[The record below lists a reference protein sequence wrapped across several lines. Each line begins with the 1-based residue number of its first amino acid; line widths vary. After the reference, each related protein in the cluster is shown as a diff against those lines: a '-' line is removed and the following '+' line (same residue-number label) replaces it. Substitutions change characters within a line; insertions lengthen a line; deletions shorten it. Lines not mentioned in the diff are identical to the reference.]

1 MLPIE
6 LLSVVIGLVCVVLI
20 AIISMRGP
28 PDDGDRHW
36 RIRFSPKSRTEKGA
50 KENRVH
56 ELMD

>member
-1 MLPIE
+1 
-6 LLSVVIGLVCVVLI
+6 VVLI

-36 RIRFSPKSRTEKGA
+36 RIRFSPKSRTEKDA